1 MDEAVKIAELGQT
14 VHDNTRRI
22 SDLEKRQDNLD
33 KLATAMTVFDTE
45 QKHIKQD
52 VSEIK
57 TDVKSLKD
65 KPGKRWENVVEKL
78 IWLVVGAVIA
88 LAMAQIGI
96 NI

>member
-14 VHDNTRRI
+14 VHDN
-22 SDLEKRQDNLD
+22 
-33 KLATAMTVFDTE
+33 KLTTAMTVFDTE

-78 IWLVVGAVIA
+78 IWLVVGSVIA

-96 NI
+96 NT

>member
-1 MDEAVKIAELGQT
+1 MEEAVKIAELGQT

-22 SDLEKRQDNLD
+22 GALEKRQDNLD

>member
-1 MDEAVKIAELGQT
+1 MEEAVKIAELGQT

-22 SDLEKRQDNLD
+22 GALEERQDNLD

>member
-14 VHDNTRRI
+14 VYDNTRRI
-22 SDLEKRQDNLD
+22 SALEKRQDNLD
-33 KLATAMTVFDTE
+33 KLTTAMTVFDTE

-78 IWLVVGAVIA
+78 IWLVVGAVIT
-88 LAMAQIGI
+88 LAMAQIGVTI
-96 NI
+96 

>member
-1 MDEAVKIAELGQT
+1 
-14 VHDNTRRI
+14 
-22 SDLEKRQDNLD
+22 
-33 KLATAMTVFDTE
+33 MTVFDTE

>member
-22 SDLEKRQDNLD
+22 SALEKRQANLD
-33 KLATAMTVFDTE
+33 KLATTMTVFDTE

>member
-22 SDLEKRQDNLD
+22 SALEKRQDNLD

-52 VSEIK
+52 VS
-57 TDVKSLKD
+57 
-65 KPGKRWENVVEKL
+65 
-78 IWLVVGAVIA
+78 
-88 LAMAQIGI
+88 
-96 NI
+96 